1 MPLYKKNTGENWL
14 QLVLTSFTSL

>member
-14 QLVLTSFTSL
+14 QIVLTSFTSL